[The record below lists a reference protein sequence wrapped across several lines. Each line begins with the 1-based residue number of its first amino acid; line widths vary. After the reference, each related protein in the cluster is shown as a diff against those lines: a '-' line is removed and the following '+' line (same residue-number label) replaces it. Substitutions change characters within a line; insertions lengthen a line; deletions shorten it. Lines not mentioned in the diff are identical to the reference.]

1 LALSDYNTHNLSDLN
16 RGIVMI
22 KQHAFSHPTLF
33 VGRTKEH
40 VDITTRLLNPD
51 CRLLTLT
58 GPGGSGKTRLA
69 IEVANTVAAQFP
81 HGVVF
86 VALQPIPRGDLLVSA
101 IAQAVGLTFYGEDES
116 QDQLFAYLHDKTLL
130 LILDNFEHLL
140 DGAALVSALLA
151 AAPGVTVVVTS
162 REALRLQEEWL
173 YPLQGLAT
181 PPSVYATS
189 LEKYEAVQLFLS
201 HARRVQPAFDL
212 ASEHEAVIRIC
223 MMTAGL
229 PLAIE
234 LAASWLKGLHAAH
247 IAQAMQRNLDVLSTT
262 TRNVEP
268 RHRSMRAVFDQS
280 WALLSENERLIFAR
294 LSVFRGGFASDAAE
308 QVAGASLANLA
319 ALVEKSLIQLEYTD
333 RFGMHELLRQYGI
346 EKLEAIGETEATH
359 AQHSRYFAELMGRH
373 EAALK
378 QPQQLETMQ
387 AIERDFENVRL
398 AWDWSVTHQQAS
410 NLHLMLNSLYLFGFL
425 GSRHVETIMIFQQT
439 LAQPVAD
446 MPLSGRLLARR
457 WGSLHWWLQSDSDY
471 REALIGIE
479 QALTIAHAEN
489 NDFEIA
495 FCHLMA
501 SYALMGMQRSAEAL
515 PRLEIS
521 KALFESLG
529 EPYYVCWALS
539 RLGYAYAGLN
549 NPDKEIEYTEQSL
562 ALARAMHNRFAL
574 FSCLYNLG
582 SDYILNGDYITG
594 RQYGAEALQ
603 YASETGQVCQI
614 SHGLSLLA
622 LRAFCEGDY
631 SASRE
636 YSDRSVTII
645 KDIISLVVQPYSL
658 ALLTL
663 LACLHEDYAEGV
675 RINELSKHHS
685 VNAMGFQLDH
695 WALAALSCGLGSPG
709 DARSAIQNALQL
721 TSPNVHAATVIWIV
735 PCAAYTLAAT
745 DPAKAVELLAWV
757 FTYPDTALNWAR
769 QWRLL
774 DRLRAQLQATMDR
787 DVYQAPWERG
797 KALALESITT
807 YLHQE
812 FRARSD
818 TGANSAQHYL
828 LTTREREILGLMAA
842 GKTNPQIA
850 AQLIIG
856 AGTVKTHTLNIYRK
870 LEVANRTQAIVRAQE
885 LGLLPT

>member
-1 LALSDYNTHNLSDLN
+1 
-16 RGIVMI
+16 MI
-22 KQHAFSHPTLF
+22 KQHAFSHPTPF

-58 GPGGSGKTRLA
+58 GLGGSGKTRLA
-69 IEVANTVAAQFP
+69 IEAATTVAAQFP
-81 HGVVF
+81 HGTAF

-101 IAQAVGLTFYGEDES
+101 IAQTVGVTFYGEDES
-116 QDQLFAYLHDKTLL
+116 QEQLFAYLHDKTLL

-140 DGAALVSALLA
+140 DGAAFVSTLLA
-151 AAPGVTVVVTS
+151 AAPGVTVLVTS

-173 YPLQGLAT
+173 YPLQGLVM

-189 LEKYEAVQLFLS
+189 LEEYEAVQLFLS

-212 ASEHEAVIRIC
+212 ASERESVIRIC

-308 QVAGASLANLA
+308 QVAGASFANLA
-319 ALVEKSLIQLEYTD
+319 ALVEKSLIQLESTD

-346 EKLEAIGETEATH
+346 EQLEAIGETGATH
-359 AQHSRYFAELMGRH
+359 ARHSRYFAELMRRH
-373 EAALK
+373 ETALK

-387 AIERDFENVRL
+387 AIERDFDNIRL
-398 AWDWSVTHQQAS
+398 AWEWAVAHQQVTYLS
-410 NLHLMLNSLYLFGFL
+410 TMVHGLYLFGFL

-446 MPLSGRLLARR
+446 VPLLGRLLARR
-457 WGSLHWWLQSDSDY
+457 WGSLHWWFQADSDY
-471 REALIGIE
+471 REALTSIE
-479 QALTIAHAEN
+479 QALAIANAEN

-501 SYALMGMQRSAEAL
+501 SYALMGMQRGTEAL
-515 PRLEIS
+515 PHLETS
-521 KALFESLG
+521 KALFEALD

-539 RLGYAYAGLN
+539 RLGYLYANLN

-562 ALARAMHNRFAL
+562 ALARATHNRFAL
-574 FSCLYNLG
+574 VNCLYNLG

-594 RQYGAEALQ
+594 RQYGAEVLQ
-603 YASETGQVCQI
+603 FASETGQLCQI
-614 SHGLSLLA
+614 SHAFSLLA
-622 LRAFCEGDY
+622 LHAFCQG
-631 SASRE
+631 E
-636 YSDRSVTII
+636 YIACQEYADRSLSVIQHII
-645 KDIISLVVQPYSL
+645 LLVVQPYSL
-658 ALLTL
+658 SLLTL
-663 LACLHEDYAEGV
+663 LACLHEEYAEGV
-675 RINELSKHHS
+675 RINEFSKHHS
-685 VNAMGFQLDH
+685 VNAMGFQLH
-695 WALAALSCGLGSPG
+695 YWALAALSCGLARPA
-709 DARSAIQNALQL
+709 DARAAIQNALQL
-721 TSPNVHAATVIWIV
+721 TAPNVHAATTIWIV

-745 DPAKAVELLAWV
+745 DPANAVELLAWV
-757 FTYPDTALNWAR
+757 FTYPDATLNWAR
-769 QWRLL
+769 QWPLI
-774 DRLRAQLQATMDR
+774 DRLHVQLQATMDR
-787 DVYQAPWERG
+787 DVYQTHWESG
-797 KALALESITT
+797 KARTFENITS
-807 YLHQE
+807 YIHQE
-812 FRARSD
+812 FRAPSD
-818 TGANSAQHYL
+818 AGADADHHHL

-850 AQLIIG
+850 AQLVIG

-870 LEVANRTQAIVRAQE
+870 LEVANRTQAIGRAQE
-885 LGLLPT
+885 LGLLPA

>member
-1 LALSDYNTHNLSDLN
+1 MTSTSEIA
-16 RGIVMI
+16 MI
-22 KQHAFSHPTLF
+22 KEHAFSHSTPF
-33 VGRTKEH
+33 VGRAKEH
-40 VDITTRLLNPD
+40 MDITGRLLNPD

-58 GPGGSGKTRLA
+58 GLGGSGKTRLA
-69 IEVANTVAAQFP
+69 IEAATTVVGQFL
-81 HGVVF
+81 HGSAF

-101 IAQAVGLTFYGEDES
+101 IAQAVGVTFYGEDES
-116 QDQLFAYLHDKTLL
+116 QEQLFAHLRDKTLL

-140 DGAALVSALLA
+140 DAAAIVSNLLA
-151 AAPGVTVVVTS
+151 AASGVTVLVTS
-162 REALRLQEEWL
+162 REALHLQEEWL
-173 YPLQGLAT
+173 YPLGGLAT

-189 LEKYEAVQLFLS
+189 LEEYEAVQLFLT
-201 HARRVQPAFDL
+201 HARRAQPAFDL

-229 PLAIE
+229 PLALE

-247 IAQAMQRNLDVLSTT
+247 IVQAMHRNLDVLSTT
-262 TRNVEP
+262 TRNVET

-308 QVAGASLANLA
+308 QVAGASLADLA
-319 ALVEKSLIQLEYTD
+319 GLVEKSLIQLEAGG
-333 RFGMHELLRQYGI
+333 RFGMHELLRQYGS
-346 EKLEAIGETEATH
+346 EKLQAIGETEVTH
-359 AQHSRYFAELMGRH
+359 ARHSHHFAELMRRY

-378 QPQQLETMQ
+378 GPQQLETMQ
-387 AIERDFENVRL
+387 AIERDFENIRL
-398 AWDWSVTHQQAS
+398 AWDWSVEHGQAA
-410 NLHLMLNSLYLFGFL
+410 NLHLMLNPLYLFGFL
-425 GSRHVETIMIFQQT
+425 GSRHVDTIMIFQQT

-446 MPLSGRLLARR
+446 VPLLGRLLARR
-457 WGSLHWWLQSDSDY
+457 WGSLHWWFQADSDY
-471 REALIGIE
+471 REALTSIE
-479 QALTIAHAEN
+479 QALAIAHAEN

-515 PRLEIS
+515 PHLETS

-539 RLGYAYAGLN
+539 RMGYLYAALN
-549 NPDKEIEYTEQSL
+549 NPDKEIEYSEQSL

-582 SDYILNGDYITG
+582 SDYILNGDYVTSG
-594 RQYGAEALQ
+594 QYGAEALQ
-603 YASETGQVCQI
+603 FASETGQVCQI
-614 SHGLSLLA
+614 SHGWSLLA
-622 LRAFCEGDY
+622 LRAFAEGDY
-631 SASRE
+631 IACQE

-645 KDIISLVVQPYSL
+645 KDIILLVVQPYSL

-663 LACLHEDYAEGV
+663 LACLQENYAEAV
-675 RINELSKHHS
+675 RINQLSKHHS
-685 VNAMGFQLDH
+685 VNAMGFQLNY
-695 WALAALSCGLGSPG
+695 WALAALSCGLGSTA
-709 DARSAIQNALQL
+709 DARAAIQNALRL
-721 TSPNVHAATVIWIV
+721 TAPSTRAATTSWIA

-745 DPAKAVELLAWV
+745 DSAKAVELLAWV
-757 FTYPDTALNWAR
+757 FTYPDASLNWAR
-769 QWRLL
+769 QWPLF
-774 DRLRAQLQATMDR
+774 DRLRGQLQSMVDR
-787 DVYQAPWERG
+787 ELYQTHWERG
-797 KALALESITT
+797 TALTFESITS
-807 YLHQE
+807 YLNHG
-812 FRARSD
+812 FRVPSD
-818 TGANSAQHYL
+818 AGADATQHYL
-828 LTTREREILGLMAA
+828 LSTREREILSLMAV

-885 LGLLPT
+885 LGLLPA